1 MRRLLSFVIAAVAFC
16 ITPAGQGLGL
26 VPSASAATC
35 VASENLDEKA
45 LSFIGRCRKGSIHR
59 EFPGELA
66 AESLG
71 AIKNGA
77 SATHK
82 KAWKLL
88 NDKRFAK

>member
-1 MRRLLSFVIAAVAFC
+1 MRKLLYFAVAAVALC
-16 ITPAGQGLGL
+16 VTPLESGLDFI
-26 VPSASAATC
+26 PSASAASC
-35 VASENLDEKA
+35 VASDNLDEKA

-59 EFPGELA
+59 EFPNELS

-88 NDKRFAK
+88 NDKRSAK